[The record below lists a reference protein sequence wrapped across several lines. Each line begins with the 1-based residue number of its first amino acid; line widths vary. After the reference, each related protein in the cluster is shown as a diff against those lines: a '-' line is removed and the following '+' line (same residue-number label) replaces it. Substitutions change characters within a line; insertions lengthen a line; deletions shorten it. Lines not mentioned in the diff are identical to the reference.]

1 MDKLN
6 VVLSLITSDNDY
18 QRQQAA
24 EAESTARRLGVDL
37 QVLYAGNDAVEQSQ
51 QILKVV
57 QSRTLR
63 PNAIIVEPVGT
74 VMHQVAAAA
83 VATGISWVVMNRDAD
98 YLHDLR
104 KNSAVQAF
112 AVSTDNE
119 EVGRIQARQFAALM
133 RNGGTILYIE
143 GPSTTTAARLRSQG
157 MLAIKPANL
166 EVKSIKG
173 DWTKESGHKAIT
185 SWLRLSTSRQL
196 RIGVVGCQND
206 AMAMGART
214 AFQDVT
220 VNVDRDAWLSL
231 PFTGCDGVPETGQ
244 AWVHQGLLAATVT
257 TPATSGT
264 ALELFVRAT
273 HSGIRPPESTLIA
286 PISCP
291 SLEVLAKSP
300 FGKP

>member
-244 AWVHQGLLAATVT
+244 AWVRQGLLAATVT
-257 TPATSGT
+257 TPATSGM
-264 ALELFVRAT
+264 ALELLVRAA

>member
-231 PFTGCDGVPETGQ
+231 PLTGCDGVPETGQ
-244 AWVHQGLLAATVT
+244 AWVRQGLLAATVT

-264 ALELFVRAT
+264 ALELLVRAT

>member
-24 EAESTARRLGVDL
+24 EAESTAKRLGVDL
-37 QVLYAGNDAVEQSQ
+37 QILYAGNDAVEQSQ
-51 QILKVV
+51 QVLKVI
-57 QSRTLR
+57 QSRLGR
-63 PNAIIVEPVGT
+63 PSAIIVEPVGT
-74 VMHQVAAAA
+74 VMNQVAGAA
-83 VATGISWVVMNRDAD
+83 VAAGISWVVMNREAD

-119 EVGRIQARQFAALM
+119 EVGRIQGRQFAALM
-133 RNGGTILYIE
+133 RNGGTVLYIE
-143 GPSTTTAARLRSQG
+143 GPSTSTAARLRSQG
-157 MLAIKPANL
+157 MLATKPANL

-196 RIGVVGCQND
+196 RVGVVGCHND
-206 AMAMGART
+206 AMAIGART
-214 AFQDVT
+214 AFQEVS
-220 VNVDRDAWLSL
+220 NNADRDAWLSL
-231 PFTGCDGVPETGQ
+231 PFTGCDGVPDTGQ
-244 AWVHQGLLAATVT
+244 AWVRQGLLAATVT

-264 ALELFVRAT
+264 ALELFVRAKQ
-273 HSGIRPPESTLIA
+273 SGIMPPESTLIA
-286 PISCP
+286 PIPRP
-291 SLEVLAKSP
+291 SMEALAKSP
-300 FGKP
+300 FGKR